1 MRKTVLLLGMA
12 LIASSAMMGQVV
24 NRNMA
29 AAITSENAEL
39 VLDSVV
45 TKTREGKPS
54 AKVVYGYDSEK
65 RKAYEVSISYSEWS
79 TPAYAPAYGDSIEY
93 TYDQAGLL
101 LKESTYRNNSYGG
114 TPEYQLNS
122 YIDYDYNAK
131 GQLIKSTTYRY
142 NDNIEAFVDNSINDY
157 EYLED
162 GSLKTKIESA
172 RPAGAPWETGIKPME
187 KSSKTEYMEF
197 AGIDLPK
204 KAENYFYTAGTDG
217 EEGTWRLSNYS
228 VLTYNDKNLL
238 AKREFYNQDYQSGD
252 WKLYSW
258 ESYIY
263 NDNGQ
268 VTYKESAGQDYS
280 TGTIEVNAKVTY
292 TYDANNN
299 LEKITGETY
308 QSYKND
314 WVPNNP
320 ITYFYSPFVPTSIH
334 NTETSQKTDVYYNI
348 SAKEICVQTEG
359 LISAVF
365 IHSIA
370 GLELIR
376 VSGLNSNQYALNT
389 SNWEAGLYIVT
400 LIVDGKIYNE
410 KIYIYE

>member
-93 TYDQAGLL
+93 TYDQVGLL

-122 YIDYDYNAK
+122 YIDYEYNAK

-334 NTETSQKTDVYYNI
+334 NLS
-348 SAKEICVQTEG
+348 
-359 LISAVF
+359 LIH
-365 IHSIA
+365 I
-370 GLELIR
+370 
-376 VSGLNSNQYALNT
+376 
-389 SNWEAGLYIVT
+389 
-400 LIVDGKIYNE
+400 
-410 KIYIYE
+410 